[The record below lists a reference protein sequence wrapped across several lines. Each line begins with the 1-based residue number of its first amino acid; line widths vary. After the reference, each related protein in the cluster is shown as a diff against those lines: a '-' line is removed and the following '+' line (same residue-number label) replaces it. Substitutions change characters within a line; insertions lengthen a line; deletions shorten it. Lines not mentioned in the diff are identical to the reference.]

1 MAANSNRTLLASA
14 ARTASVDTADQRN
27 AYHRGVRIHID
38 ATVLP
43 GSACS
48 NVFTVQGKD
57 SITGDYY
64 TLLASAAIV
73 GTGDTFLYIY
83 PGATA
88 AANAAVNLSLPST
101 WRVSVAAGNANSL
114 TYAVTAE
121 LLI

>member
-1 MAANSNRTLLASA
+1 MAANTSRTLLASA

-38 ATVLP
+38 ATALAATPSV
-43 GSACS
+43 
-48 NVFTVQGKD
+48 VFTVQGKD

-64 TLLASAAIV
+64 TLLASAAITA
-73 GTGDTFLYIY
+73 TGDTYLLVY

-88 AANAAVNLSLPST
+88 AANTVANLALPPV
-101 WRVSVAAGNANSL
+101 WRVSVVAGDADSL